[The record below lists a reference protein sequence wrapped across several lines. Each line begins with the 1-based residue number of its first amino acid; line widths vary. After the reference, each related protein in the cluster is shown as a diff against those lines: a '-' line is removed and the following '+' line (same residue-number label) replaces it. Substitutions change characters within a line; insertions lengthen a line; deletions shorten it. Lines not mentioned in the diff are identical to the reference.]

1 VSGYEI
7 HMGQT
12 SGPDCERNWLR
23 LPNHNEGAMNGS
35 RDVRGSYLHGLFNSD
50 LFRSEFLSNLGAA
63 SNLVSYQADVE
74 KTLDEL
80 GEFIENNL
88 DLDKLISLC
97 STIPK

>member
-1 VSGYEI
+1 
-7 HMGQT
+7 
-12 SGPDCERNWLR
+12 
-23 LPNHNEGAMNGS
+23 MNGC

-74 KTLDEL
+74 ETLDEL
-80 GEFIENNL
+80 GEFIEKNL